1 MEVMGVNF
9 CAGDVEGCDVLG
21 FYVDYAVLVL
31 EWPFNAQKPAASNNN
46 AVTLENVRRNNHIS
60 NTRFVFE
67 REEYETLRRARALTR
82 DDATGNA
89 HKSIVAAVRE
99 VAGRLNPLSAQGSS
113 MVGHRVWTGS
123 ESHAG
128 VVRRDALVGIHLPK
142 RVMCAF
148 FFVAIFYTA
157 Q

>member
-67 REEYETLRRARALTR
+67 REEYETLRRARALPR
-82 DDATGNA
+82 DVGSDF
-89 HKSIVAAVRE
+89 E
-99 VAGRLNPLSAQGSS
+99 AQGDSS
-113 MVGHRVWTGS
+113 DVEACVEKMQYIYN
-123 ESHAG
+123 SHAQ
-128 VVRRDALVGIHLPK
+128 AFK
-142 RVMCAF
+142 RIIRPMR
-148 FFVAIFYTA
+148 TTP
-157 Q
+157 

>member
-60 NTRFVFE
+60 NTRSEE
-67 REEYETLRRARALTR
+67 RR
-82 DDATGNA
+82 
-89 HKSIVAAVRE
+89 
-99 VAGRLNPLSAQGSS
+99 
-113 MVGHRVWTGS
+113 VGKECRSRWSPYH
-123 ESHAG
+123 
-128 VVRRDALVGIHLPK
+128 
-142 RVMCAF
+142 
-148 FFVAIFYTA
+148 
-157 Q
+157 